1 MSQVYSDNNIL
12 NKIETLKVV
21 NILQP
26 VTRRG
31 ITKSLSKNIKQ
42 NNIASILTELLDDG
56 LISNEKGY
64 YRVTRRGISFN
75 VSRQSKTLRD
85 VLRMKYLLSTS
96 KQRGGDS
103 VGR

>member
-1 MSQVYSDNNIL
+1 MTPEYSDNNIL
-12 NKIETLKVV
+12 NKIKILAVV
-21 NILQP
+21 NILEP
-26 VTRRG
+26 VTKRSLA
-31 ITKSLSKNIKQ
+31 KSLSNTIDP

-64 YRVTRRGISFN
+64 YRLTYLGISFN
-75 VSRQSKTLRD
+75 ISRQSKTLRD
-85 VLRMKYLLSTS
+85 IYRMKYLLSTN